1 MELKL
6 YSIETERYVKSKKDY
21 VYECVDIKINHF
33 ENHIRLNIPL
43 SNGNHLF
50 VDILEN
56 DVIHLKKFL
65 EAYTEIEK

>member
-1 MELKL
+1 MELRL

-21 VYECVDIKINHF
+21 VYDCVDIKINHH
-33 ENHIRLNIPL
+33 ENHIRLDIPL

-56 DVIHLKKFL
+56 DVIHLKNFL
-65 EAYTEIEK
+65 QAYTEIEK

>member
-1 MELKL
+1 MELTL

-21 VYECVDIKINHF
+21 VCDCVDIKINHF

-50 VDILEN
+50 VEINQN
-56 DVIHLKKFL
+56 DVIHLKNFL
-65 EAYTEIEK
+65 QAYTEIEQ